1 MQEID
6 KNAELNTEFFDSITV
21 DANWNFDD
29 QKESEMH
36 RIHAYPAKFPSFITR
51 KAIIDIEKEQNRSIT
66 TVGDVFCGCGTTA
79 YEAMLHS
86 KDFWGCDINPIAVLI
101 AKAKSNTYVD
111 TRLSMY
117 FQKIE
122 QDYDKQKSNITDE
135 MIDAINPRIHYWFA
149 REQIKDLQ
157 ALKMAIESNIKSYKY
172 KSFFQ
177 VAFSNI
183 LKRTS
188 KWLQKSIKPTIDPNK
203 HINDV
208 WKAFEKQY
216 KMMSNASDPSI
227 KKNSKIQIN
236 KRSILKIR
244 AQSKVDLL
252 VSSPPYV
259 TSYEYADLHQMSA
272 LWLGYAQDYQELRHG
287 TIGSVHNNMDYERD
301 RAQLFSSGV
310 EMVDQLHEVDKS
322 RAKNIAKYFIDMQKS
337 IKKCYPLLN
346 PKGQA
351 LFVIGNTEYKGVRIN
366 NAQHL
371 IESMFKAGFGRIFIT
386 KRKISN
392 KLLTPYRTKSGKF
405 ATAETASRKIYAEE
419 FLVKGYK

>member
-1 MQEID
+1 MNQTI
-6 KNAELNTEFFDSITV
+6 
-21 DANWNFDD
+21 
-29 QKESEMH
+29 
-36 RIHAYPAKFPSFITR
+36 
-51 KAIIDIEKEQNRSIT
+51 
-66 TVGDVFCGCGTTA
+66 
-79 YEAMLHS
+79 
-86 KDFWGCDINPIAVLI
+86 
-101 AKAKSNTYVD
+101 KSN
-111 TRLSMY
+111 
-117 FQKIE
+117 
-122 QDYDKQKSNITDE
+122 
-135 MIDAINPRIHYWFA
+135 
-149 REQIKDLQ
+149 
-157 ALKMAIESNIKSYKY
+157 KY

-203 HINDV
+203 RIKDV
-208 WKAFEKQY
+208 WKIFESQFQMMLKASKQ
-216 KMMSNASDPSI
+216 SV
-227 KKNSKIQIN
+227 KKNSKIQIY
-236 KRSILKIR
+236 KRSVLKMR

-272 LWLGYAQDYQELRHG
+272 LWLDYAQDYQELRHG
-287 TIGSVHNNMDYERD
+287 TIGSVYNNMDYERD
-301 RAQLFSSGV
+301 RSQLFSSGV
-310 EMVDQLHEVDKS
+310 EMVDQLHKVDKS

-346 PKGQA
+346 SKGHA

-371 IESMFKAGFGRIFIT
+371 IESMFKAGFRRIFIT

-405 ATAETASRKIYAEE
+405 ATTKTANRKIYAEE
-419 FLVKGYK
+419 FLIKGYK